1 MTNDEW
7 NTLQPGMRVK
17 MSPEGRSWLH
27 PRAGV
32 PSTGKI
38 ARLSS
43 RPSMIAVRKD
53 GLKTIEVY
61 HRTFWDLELS

>member
-1 MTNDEW
+1 MTNDER
-7 NTLQPGMRVK
+7 NMLRPGVRVK

-32 PSTGKI
+32 PSAGEI

-43 RPSMIAVRKD
+43 RPLMIAVRKD
-53 GLKTIEVY
+53 GLKTIEIY
-61 HRTFWDLELS
+61 HRAFWDLES